1 VDRSGQRCGGLVS
14 STLRF
19 CKERHDAPRKT
30 AYALSGLAPDL
41 TKTVTV
47 NILPTFQE
55 L

>member
-1 VDRSGQRCGGLVS
+1 MWTVLGSAVAVWCPPLYAFVPG
-14 STLRF
+14 
-19 CKERHDAPRKT
+19 AT
-30 AYALSGLAPDL
+30 ACALSGLAPDL